1 MVRFSLRVAIV
12 AALVGLGWVAG
23 RAQTTQPDFEIRVD
37 APGGQT
43 TIECVRGCNLSWVE
57 RGLISSATEKPTFT
71 YNCGGN
77 RCSSG
82 KVGGW
87 IVKP

>member
-1 MVRFSLRVAIV
+1 MKNTIVRIAIAGSLI
-12 AALVGLGWVAG
+12 GLGWVAG
-23 RAQTTQPDFEIRVD
+23 KAQTTEPDFEIVIN
-37 APGGQT
+37 APSGQT

-57 RGLISSATEKPTFT
+57 RGLNSNATAGPTFK
-71 YNCGGN
+71 YGCGGGE

-87 IVKP
+87 ITK

>member
-1 MVRFSLRVAIV
+1 MKSTVVRIAIAGSLIYF
-12 AALVGLGWVAG
+12 GWVAG
-23 RAQTTQPDFEIRVD
+23 KAQTAQPDFELVVN
-37 APGGQT
+37 APSGET

-57 RGLISSATEKPTFT
+57 RGLNPNASTAPTFK
-71 YNCGGN
+71 YSCAGD

-87 IVKP
+87 VPK